1 MKRKKLKL
9 ITIAVLLSCF
19 VFAGSYIYRNEL
31 YNALY
36 LLREE
41 EPEQDSTLNITRLKR
56 YIAEGCIYQEEKY
69 VNPYFFRPGQREV
82 VYQCYHCS
90 LNGNNIEQ
98 NIKLHITKIRELDE
112 GILYTLELDELDE
125 PDPYDRMG
133 SYRRYLGYFY
143 VTEEEI
149 WRVYKPDVS
158 YTAEMTEDVV
168 RRMEETGLEAFDERV
183 IVCNEPGTDSAADE
197 NGWHEYVDVEGDK
210 RIFRLYSAYIGRTT
224 EYQRIVWEKGKG
236 ITHYISGTGNKKRH
250 VEVWQDIPEERLT
263 IYIMKSISMRNPH
276 ILLKAYS
283 WRHTYSWLDD

>member
-19 VFAGSYIYRNEL
+19 VFAGGYIYRIEL

-125 PDPYDRMG
+125 PDPYDQMG

-149 WRVYKPDVS
+149 WRVYRPGVS

-197 NGWHEYVDVEGDK
+197 NGWHEYVDIEGDK

-236 ITHYISGTGNKKRH
+236 ITYYINGAGR
-250 VEVWQDIPEERLT
+250 DR
-263 IYIMKSISMRNPH
+263 KSVV
-276 ILLKAYS
+276 
-283 WRHTYSWLDD
+283 

>member
-19 VFAGSYIYRNEL
+19 VFAGGYIYRIEL

-125 PDPYDRMG
+125 PDPYDQMG

-149 WRVYKPDVS
+149 WRVYRPGVS

-236 ITHYISGTGNKKRH
+236 ITYYINGAGSMKRH
-250 VEVWQDIPEERLT
+250 VELWQDIPEERLT

-276 ILLKAYS
+276 ILLRAHR

>member
-19 VFAGSYIYRNEL
+19 VFAGGYIYRIEL

-149 WRVYKPDVS
+149 WRVYRPGVS

-236 ITHYISGTGNKKRH
+236 ITYYINGAGSMKRH
-250 VEVWQDIPEERLT
+250 VELWQDIPEERLT

-276 ILLKAYS
+276 ILLRAHR

>member
-9 ITIAVLLSCF
+9 ITIAVLLFCF

-41 EPEQDSTLNITRLKR
+41 EPEQDSNLNITRLKR

-197 NGWHEYVDVEGDK
+197 NGWHEYVDIEGDK

-236 ITHYISGTGNKKRH
+236 ITYYINGAGSMKRH
-250 VEVWQDIPEERLT
+250 VELWQDIPEERLT

-276 ILLKAYS
+276 ILLRAHR

>member
-9 ITIAVLLSCF
+9 ITIAVLLFCF

-41 EPEQDSTLNITRLKR
+41 EPEQDSNLNITRLKR

-125 PDPYDRMG
+125 PDPYDQMG
-133 SYRRYLGYFY
+133 PYRRYLGYFY

-149 WRVYKPDVS
+149 WRVYDPGDR

-197 NGWHEYVDVEGDK
+197 NGWHEYVDIEGDK

-236 ITHYISGTGNKKRH
+236 ITYYINGAGSMKRH
-250 VEVWQDIPEERLT
+250 VELWQDIPEERLT

-276 ILLKAYS
+276 ILLRAHR

>member
-149 WRVYKPDVS
+149 WRVYDPGDR

-276 ILLKAYS
+276 ILLKAYR

>member
-19 VFAGSYIYRNEL
+19 VFAGSYIYRIEL

-125 PDPYDRMG
+125 PDPYDQMG
-133 SYRRYLGYFY
+133 PYRRYLGYFY

-149 WRVYKPDVS
+149 WRVYDPGDR

-168 RRMEETGLEAFDERV
+168 RRMEETGLEAFDKRV

-210 RIFRLYSAYIGRTT
+210 RIFRLYSACIGRTT

-236 ITHYISGTGNKKRH
+236 ITYYINGAGSMKRH
-250 VEVWQDIPEERLT
+250 VELWQDIPEERLT

-276 ILLKAYS
+276 ILLRAHR

>member
-9 ITIAVLLSCF
+9 ITITVLLSCF
-19 VFAGSYIYRNEL
+19 VFAGGYIYRNEL
-31 YNALY
+31 YNVLY

-183 IVCNEPGTDSAADE
+183 IVCNEPGTDSAVDE

-224 EYQRIVWEKGKG
+224 EYKRIVWEKGKG

-276 ILLKAYS
+276 ILLKAYR